1 MKSFPD
7 IHFSLLERSMAGLNK
22 LTTIIRHQSL
32 YCTPVCCMLTRAKT
46 LELTVHATRHNQLHA
61 ISTWDV
67 IQFTSCQCASG
78 MFAMLDCNI
87 TTSCDNVQVGV
98 AQEWRVVLISRV
110 PSYTSVASLFLGVQV
125 KDYDLMRGEPVACS
139 TVLYSSSR
147 LDPCLGSEISNIAQD
162 LSNRQPTLAQPG
174 ARAGHL
180 TSILPPVQPQ
190 FDTVPCR
197 ADHCIQHANPRMSL
211 RSLNPDMATWNFCI
225 STLTLDMA
233 R

>member
-1 MKSFPD
+1 MNIAVFLDSSSSDHRLAILRCSFWLWQILREHALD
-7 IHFSLLERSMAGLNK
+7 CSLLVLCEPRRLSRPSNMTSDPFLSSSSTWNPIQRFIPCCWRGQWLAGLNK
-22 LTTIIRHQSL
+22 LTVIIRHQSL

-46 LELTVHATRHNQLHA
+46 LELTVHATRHNQPHA

-67 IQFTSCQCASG
+67 IQFTSCQRASG

-98 AQEWRVVLISRV
+98 AQEWRVVLIPRV

-162 LSNRQPTLAQPG
+162 LSN
-174 ARAGHL
+174 
-180 TSILPPVQPQ
+180 
-190 FDTVPCR
+190 
-197 ADHCIQHANPRMSL
+197 
-211 RSLNPDMATWNFCI
+211 
-225 STLTLDMA
+225 
-233 R
+233 